1 MGPIGECAVGEVTAR
16 ELILSESDEVVGRGS
31 FVGLA
36 AAVPERLDWWG
47 K

>member
-1 MGPIGECAVGEVTAR
+1 MGLIGECAVGEVTAR

-31 FVGLA
+31 LVGLA